1 MHIETPADSFAPSF
15 VKNSDAHIANTAAI
29 WDRLQALIQGQSNV
43 VLDGKSL
50 SIADVVAVAQ
60 YTPLKLWLSMD
71 VTDSWRL
78 GTMLPQLCRQMKR
91 FQLQ

>member
-1 MHIETPADSFAPSF
+1 MHVETPTDLLAPSLA
-15 VKNSDAHIANTAAI
+15 KNSGAHIATTAAI

-60 YTPLKLWLSMD
+60 YTPLK
-71 VTDSWRL
+71 
-78 GTMLPQLCRQMKR
+78 
-91 FQLQ
+91 F